1 MVDNACHYPLLTSLS
16 AFLFSRRR
24 RENRNGKLYARLNPN
39 ESRRRLK
46 LFLTSSLFLLLGL
59 WMDVTVADIT
69 SKNTESDFYRIV
81 TIKTSQASDSRSK
94 NWKPPPDSL
103 VLEVSGLAKLP
114 DGRLAVAIRKGEIWF
129 LSNVYDDPPSNVTYH
144 QFASSLHEPL
154 GLLFHQGALVTMQ
167 RTEMTRLVDKN
178 NDDICDEYETMATG
192 WGVTGNYHEY
202 AFGPE
207 ADGQGNLWLTLN
219 LGLGLKGDQK
229 SAAITN
235 RQLGFTQALWRGWG
249 MMVSPDG
256 QLKPMCAGMR
266 SPSGLGANLKGDV
279 FYSDQQGNWVAT
291 NSLHHLRRGAFFHH
305 PESLASV
312 EQPSST
318 IAPIQ
323 EIPNGLPFPD
333 AIKQLSILKPPAV
346 WLPYKKVGQSA
357 TDIMVDASNGK
368 FGPFAGQLFVGEFT
382 QSSINRVYLETID
395 GEYQGACFP
404 FREGFASAVLRLE
417 QGNDGSVFTGLSN
430 RGWSSLGPASYGLQR
445 LVWTGRIPM
454 EMKEIRAQPDGFEV
468 VFTKPVNKSLASQV
482 SSYRLSSHTYRYHS
496 QYGSDDILE
505 KQLEV
510 TQATVSEDG
519 LRVRLTVSP
528 LRELFVHTLN
538 AFGVQSSDGEPLLH
552 PEGYYTL
559 NRIPDRTR

>member
-1 MVDNACHYPLLTSLS
+1 MVNKADHSQSLRSLS
-16 AFLFSRRR
+16 VLALSMRK
-24 RENRNGKLYARLNPN
+24 NRCRSWTWFARLDWSKSPY
-39 ESRRRLK
+39 RLK
-46 LFLTSSLFLLLGL
+46 MFLASGVFLCLGVWL
-59 WMDVTVADIT
+59 NVSAADVA

-94 NWKPPPDSL
+94 NWKPAPDSL
-103 VLEVSGLAKLP
+103 VLEVSGLAILP
-114 DGRLAVAIRKGEIWF
+114 DGRLAVAIRKGEVWL
-129 LSNVYDDPPSNVTYH
+129 LSNVYDDPPSNVVYH

-154 GLLFHQGALVTMQ
+154 GLLFHQGSLVTMQ
-167 RTEMTRLVDKN
+167 RTEMTRLLDKD
-178 NDDICDEYETMATG
+178 NDDVCDVYETMATG

-207 ADGQGNLWLTLN
+207 ADGHGNLWLTLN
-219 LGLGLKGDQK
+219 IGMGLKGDQK

-235 RQLGFTQALWRGWG
+235 RKLGFSQALWRGWG
-249 MMVSPDG
+249 MIVTPDG

-291 NSLHHLRRGAFFHH
+291 NSLHHLRKGAFYHH

-312 EQPSST
+312 DQPAST
-318 IAPIQ
+318 IESVQ
-323 EIPNGLPFPD
+323 EIPNGLPIPD
-333 AIKQLSILKPPAV
+333 AIKQFSILKPPAV
-346 WLPYKKVGQSA
+346 WLPYKKAGQSA

-417 QGNDGSVFTGLSN
+417 QGADGSVFTGLSN

-445 LVWTGRIPM
+445 LAWTGRIPM
-454 EMKEIRAQPDGFEV
+454 EMKEIRAQPDGFEI
-468 VFTKPVNKSLASQV
+468 VFTKPLNKVMASQV

-505 KQLEV
+505 KELDV
-510 TQATVSEDG
+510 TQATVSDDG
-519 LRVRLTVSP
+519 LRVRLVVSP
-528 LRELFVHTLN
+528 LREFFVHTLN
-538 AFGVQSSDGEPLLH
+538 AFGVQSIDGEPLLH

-559 NRIPDRTR
+559 NRIPVQIR